1 MALIIRVWRINGGE
15 RREKG
20 RDDLCLKRLKDLQL
34 FAAEEVSLNVQVANE
49 EPLSGVKGNH
59 AEGDTRLRA
68 TVDRVLVL
76 SRRLS
81 STRGL

>member
-34 FAAEEVSLNVQVANE
+34 FAAEEVEAVTALKTCRMTTIRNTCN
-49 EPLSGVKGNH
+49 
-59 AEGDTRLRA
+59 R
-68 TVDRVLVL
+68 
-76 SRRLS
+76 
-81 STRGL
+81 